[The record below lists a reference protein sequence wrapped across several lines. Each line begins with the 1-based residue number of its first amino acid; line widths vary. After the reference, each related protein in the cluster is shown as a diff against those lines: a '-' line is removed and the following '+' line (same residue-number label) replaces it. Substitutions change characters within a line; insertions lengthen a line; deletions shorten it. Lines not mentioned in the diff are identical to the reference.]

1 MEGLSEIPMELTRRQ
16 EIMVM
21 LREREFTLDELA
33 RNFVVSKKVIIN
45 DLEHISRS
53 LLRPSLRRGSGQ
65 ALRSFGRPQDRLRS
79 GRARLKIRAPTCE
92 GCGFQFKD
100 RAKFNDPS
108 RCPMCKNEHLR
119 SQRFR
124 IT

>member
-1 MEGLSEIPMELTRRQ
+1 MELTRRQ
-16 EIMVM
+16 EIMAM
-21 LREREFTLDELA
+21 LREREWTLDELA
-33 RNFVVSKKVIIN
+33 RNFVVSKKVIID

-53 LLRPSLRRGSGQ
+53 LSRPS
-65 ALRSFGRPQDRLRS
+65 LRSFGRPQDRPFDRAQDRLRS
-79 GRARLKIRAPTCE
+79 GQARLRIQAPTCD
-92 GCGFQFKD
+92 GCGFRFKD